1 MLFARTDIA
10 YRPKP
15 KPPVLLSMATLQQ
28 SNLQEPVLDK
38 IFDVPLPESFLQGCL
53 VQALSPEELAEKLAN
68 LEQPPCLKA
77 RIVGPANAPVILALG
92 GISANRNPVDFEN
105 GSGQNALGWWRELFG
120 VGCAID
126 TRAYRVLS
134 FDFFPSDE
142 WAKAFE
148 SRVTPELQAKA
159 AKLVCEWIGVEILHA
174 FIGAS
179 YGGMVGLHFAAL
191 FPNTLER
198 LIVACAA
205 HRPHPMGTAWRS
217 IQRKMVRF
225 GLDNGQPHQGLALAR
240 ELGMTTYRTSQE
252 FGQRFEKSEKI
263 EKTEKRDN
271 HPSLNGHPQQLIPE
285 GSPPVLSYGVE
296 SYLEQRG
303 QEFIH
308 RMSPERY
315 LCLSE
320 SIDLND
326 VNPQQIQVPVTL
338 IGCRQDQLVPIEEMQ
353 SLQAQLS
360 GPKTLHA
367 FDSIYGHDAFLKE
380 PKVLGHIF
388 TQSLSHRLNPFP
400 QAI

>member
-1 MLFARTDIA
+1 
-10 YRPKP
+10 
-15 KPPVLLSMATLQQ
+15 
-28 SNLQEPVLDK
+28 
-38 IFDVPLPESFLQGCL
+38 
-53 VQALSPEELAEKLAN
+53 
-68 LEQPPCLKA
+68 
-77 RIVGPANAPVILALG
+77 
-92 GISANRNPVDFEN
+92 
-105 GSGQNALGWWRELFG
+105 GWWRELFG
-120 VGCAID
+120 PGCAIE

-142 WAKAFE
+142 WAQVFQ

-159 AKLVCEWIGVEILHA
+159 AKLVCEWIGVETLHA

-252 FGQRFEKSEKI
+252 FGQRFEKSENK
-263 EKTEKRDN
+263 DN
-271 HPSLNGHPQQLIPE
+271 LSSLKGHPQDLFPE
-285 GSPPVLSYGVE
+285 TSSPVLSYGVE

-353 SLQAQLS
+353 TLQAQLS
-360 GPKTLHA
+360 GPNTLHA

-380 PKVLGHIF
+380 PKILGTIF
-388 TQSLSHRLNPFP
+388 TQSLSHPLKTLPQVKPFP
-400 QAI
+400 QAV